1 MSKRLIDKVALITG
15 AASGQGAAETALFV
29 KEGAKVIAT
38 DVNTKLLNQHADNM
52 REQYGDVILP
62 LKLDVTQED
71 QWSAAIDKGVDKFGK
86 IDILVNNYG
95 STDVKVDFDLLNGDT
110 NSFFKI
116 VENNLKSVYIPSK
129 HAVKSMIQTG
139 GGSIVNISSVGGRYP
154 DLSRTAYG
162 IAKAAI
168 NYLTENIA
176 VQYARQGVRCNA
188 VMPGFVATDAAM
200 QNMSPEFL
208 NMFLKNVPLNRPAVP
223 EDIANAVLFFA
234 SDMSSFVTGETMPV
248 AGGFGLPSPMY
259 AMYQDMKSKG

>member
-1 MSKRLIDKVALITG
+1 M
-15 AASGQGAAETALFV
+15 
-29 KEGAKVIAT
+29 
-38 DVNTKLLNQHADNM
+38 
-52 REQYGDVILP
+52 
-62 LKLDVTQED
+62 
-71 QWSAAIDKGVDKFGK
+71 
-86 IDILVNNYG
+86 
-95 STDVKVDFDLLNGDT
+95 DFDLLNGDT

-176 VQYARQGVRCNA
+176 V
-188 VMPGFVATDAAM
+188 PGFVATDAAM

>member
-1 MSKRLIDKVALITG
+1 M
-15 AASGQGAAETALFV
+15 
-29 KEGAKVIAT
+29 
-38 DVNTKLLNQHADNM
+38 
-52 REQYGDVILP
+52 
-62 LKLDVTQED
+62 
-71 QWSAAIDKGVDKFGK
+71 
-86 IDILVNNYG
+86 
-95 STDVKVDFDLLNGDT
+95 DFDLLNGDT
-110 NSFFKI
+110 DSFFKI

-200 QNMSPEFL
+200 QNM
-208 NMFLKNVPLNRPAVP
+208 FLKNVPLNRPAVP

-234 SDMSSFVTGETMPV
+234 IDMSSFVTGETMPV

>member
-1 MSKRLIDKVALITG
+1 MKLCENKIALVTSSTRGIG
-15 AASGQGAAETALFV
+15 LACAKKLAEH
-29 KEGAKVIAT
+29 GAKVYLAVRNLEAGKKAAGEIIAAGGQA
-38 DVNTKLLNQHADNM
+38 DVVYFDAGKEETFGSM
-52 REQYGDVILP
+52 
-62 LKLDVTQED
+62 
-71 QWSAAIDKGVDKFGK
+71 VDEVVAKEGR

-95 STDVKVDFDLLNGDT
+95 
-110 NSFFKI
+110 FFKI

>member
-1 MSKRLIDKVALITG
+1 MKLCENKIALVTSSTRGIG
-15 AASGQGAAETALFV
+15 LACAQKLAEH
-29 KEGAKVIAT
+29 GAKVYLAVRNLEAGKKVAGEIIAAGGQA
-38 DVNTKLLNQHADNM
+38 DVVYFDAGKEETFGSM
-52 REQYGDVILP
+52 
-62 LKLDVTQED
+62 
-71 QWSAAIDKGVDKFGK
+71 VDEVVAKEGR

-110 NSFFKI
+110 DSFFKI
-116 VENNLKSVYIPSK
+116 VQNNLKSVYIPSK

>member
-1 MSKRLIDKVALITG
+1 MKLCENKIALVTSSTRGIG
-15 AASGQGAAETALFV
+15 LACAKKLAEH
-29 KEGAKVIAT
+29 GAKVYLAVRNLEAGKKAAGEIIAAGGQA
-38 DVNTKLLNQHADNM
+38 DVVYFDAGKEETFGSM
-52 REQYGDVILP
+52 
-62 LKLDVTQED
+62 
-71 QWSAAIDKGVDKFGK
+71 VDEVVAKEGR

-110 NSFFKI
+110 DSFFKI

-208 NMFLKNVPLNRPAVP
+208 NTVRLCRRTSPTRCCSSPAICPPLSPARPCRLRAALACRP
-223 EDIANAVLFFA
+223 RCMRCIR
-234 SDMSSFVTGETMPV
+234 T
-248 AGGFGLPSPMY
+248 
-259 AMYQDMKSKG
+259 